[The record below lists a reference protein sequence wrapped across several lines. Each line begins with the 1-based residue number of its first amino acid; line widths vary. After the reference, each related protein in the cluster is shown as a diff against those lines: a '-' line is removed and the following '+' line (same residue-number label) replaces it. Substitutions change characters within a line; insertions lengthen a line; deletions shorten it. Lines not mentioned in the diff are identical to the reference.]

1 MKISED
7 KKTFLETK
15 YNWFYDYKYSTS
27 FVIPNGIVAI
37 GNDQEYGVFP
47 YYYNKT
53 YTENHGRN
61 GKTTRTEREYGDN
74 RNLKSVVIPPTVRYV
89 RNNVFKKCAYLTAIA
104 FPDSVLSIGKE
115 VFSGCDRLAAIRM
128 PKNILQLCNMS
139 LYSTALYKNEANWK
153 DGALYVGTN
162 LVASRKD
169 ITSCKIVEG
178 TRVIARE
185 AFYCFPDEKGSST
198 LASVSIPDS
207 VVTVGYE
214 AFKDTTLYK
223 DASKWKDNVLYI
235 DHCLIDVKQEL
246 LVGDYQIEES
256 TRVIAEGA
264 FEESYALMNVTL
276 PDSLVTIGSIA
287 FRKCVA
293 LSSIEVPYGVFYI
306 GEWAFKGCS
315 SLASVTLPSSLEYM
329 LREVFNDC
337 TSLSEIKVYAV
348 KPPVVDT
355 TLGSNLDKSIP
366 VYVPEESIE
375 AYKAADGWC
384 EFTNFLPLK
393 DKEKKK
399 TASVKEEKVEV
410 TTKPTA
416 SKTAKAE
423 PKPEKTAAPV
433 VEKAETVVDT
443 ALPEVPKAEP
453 KAEKTAAPVVEKVE
467 TVVDTVAPE
476 APKAEPKHEKPTAPA
491 AEEPKTAAASATSP
505 AKPNLSDVK
514 KSAET
519 KDYLITQGNDG
530 SITVYRKNGS
540 KWEEADNAKG
550 TLREIASKASFNYD
564 ESWNTRQFGAKLID
578 FVNKLS

>member
-7 KKTFLETK
+7 KKTFLE
-15 YNWFYDYKYSTS
+15 YSHNSDHYYRNTS
-27 FVIPNGIVAI
+27 YVIPNGIVAI
-37 GNDQEYGVFP
+37 GNDQEYGAFP
-47 YYYNKT
+47 VYIERT

-61 GKTTRTEREYGDN
+61 GKTTRTEKEYRTN
-74 RNLKSVVIPPTVRYV
+74 SKLESVAIPQTVRYV
-89 RNNVFKKCAYLTAIA
+89 RSYAFKKCDHLTAIA
-104 FPDSVLSIGKE
+104 FPDSVLSIGE
-115 VFSGCDRLAAIRM
+115 DVFSGCDELAAIRM
-128 PKNILQLCNMS
+128 PKNILQLCNMG

-153 DGALYVGTN
+153 DGVLYVGTN

-169 ITSCKIVEG
+169 IASCKIVEG

-185 AFYCFPDEKGSST
+185 AFYCFPGEKGAST

-214 AFKDTTLYK
+214 AFKDTALYK

-246 LVGDYQIEES
+246 LVGDYQIEKG

-264 FEESYALMNVTL
+264 FENSYALMNVTL

-306 GEWAFKGCS
+306 GAGAFSNCS

-329 LREVFNDC
+329 LRQVFNNC

-384 EFTNFLPLK
+384 EFTNFQPLK

-410 TTKPTA
+410 KTKPA
-416 SKTAKAE
+416 VS
-423 PKPEKTAAPV
+423 
-433 VEKAETVVDT
+433 ET
-443 ALPEVPKAEP
+443 PKAEP
-453 KAEKTAAPVVEKVE
+453 KL
-467 TVVDTVAPE
+467 
-476 APKAEPKHEKPTAPA
+476 EKPTAPA
-491 AEEPKTAAASATSP
+491 AKKPKAAAASATSP
-505 AKPNLSDVK
+505 AQPNLSDVK

-519 KDYLITQGNDG
+519 KDYLVTQGNDG
-530 SITVYRKNGS
+530 SITVYRKNGNE
-540 KWEEADNAKG
+540 WEESDNAKG
-550 TLREIASKASFNYD
+550 SLRELAAQVSFDYD
-564 ESWNTRQFGAKLID
+564 KSWTTRQFGAKLID

>member
-7 KKTFLETK
+7 KKTFLE
-15 YNWFYDYKYSTS
+15 NSCDWLYDYRNKSY
-27 FVIPNGIVAI
+27 VIPNGIVAI
-37 GNDQEYGVFP
+37 GNDQEYGAFP
-47 YYYNKT
+47 CYYDKT

-61 GKTTRTEREYGDN
+61 GKTTRTEREY
-74 RNLKSVVIPPTVRYV
+74 RNNHNLVSVAIPPTVRYV
-89 RNNVFKKCAYLTAIA
+89 RSNVFKKCAYLTAIA
-104 FPDSVLSIGKE
+104 FPDSVLSIGEK
-115 VFSGCDRLAAIRM
+115 VFSGCDSLAAIRM

-198 LASVSIPDS
+198 LASISIPDS
-207 VVTVGYE
+207 IVTVGYE

-246 LVGDYQIEES
+246 LVGDYQIEKG

-264 FEESYALMNVTL
+264 FENSYALMNVTL

-306 GEWAFKGCS
+306 GSWAFKGCS

-366 VYVPEESIE
+366 VYVPEESID

-384 EFTNFLPLK
+384 EFTNFQPLK

-423 PKPEKTAAPV
+423 PKAEKPTPQV
-433 VEKAETVVDT
+433 VEKPETVASAT
-443 ALPEVPKAEP
+443 
-453 KAEKTAAPVVEKVE
+453 
-467 TVVDTVAPE
+467 
-476 APKAEPKHEKPTAPA
+476 PKAEPKHEKPTASVV
-491 AEEPKTAAASATSP
+491 EEPKTAAASATSP

-530 SITVYRKNGS
+530 SITVYRKNGDE
-540 KWEEADNAKG
+540 WEESDNAKG
-550 TLREIASKASFNYD
+550 ALRELAAQVSFDYD
-564 ESWNTRQFGAKLID
+564 KSWTTRQFGAKLID